1 MELGSPVDCHIL
13 TFAAGLRGLR
23 GSQTQVEHC
32 DPLLAVRFL
41 SLACQTRAQVVAA
54 RSCAI
59 VLTCL
64 KLSSGCGE
72 AKILPTPLVRNFAAA
87 GVPRKKSM
95 HGHTVCIATFEV
107 FILAPPIRHRQL
119 KLKQLINAT

>member
-13 TFAAGLRGLR
+13 TFAAGLRGFA
-23 GSQTQVEHC
+23 GQPNAAQVEHC

-41 SLACQTRAQVVAA
+41 SLACQTRAQVVVAA

-87 GVPRKKSM
+87 GVQK
-95 HGHTVCIATFEV
+95 
-107 FILAPPIRHRQL
+107 
-119 KLKQLINAT
+119 INAWSYSLHCNL

>member
-13 TFAAGLRGLR
+13 TFAAGLSRVAG
-23 GSQTQVEHC
+23 Q
-32 DPLLAVRFL
+32 PNAALAVRFL
-41 SLACQTRAQVVAA
+41 SLACQTRAQVVVAA